1 MAPKSTTFLHDLPE
15 KVATIFDQ
23 AQTSMASHRKNCVA
37 LYKLHVQ
44 AGGVTEVVKNGK
56 ATKLVGERAFGDA
69 FIDMITRVLVIKK
82 GPAAADRVVRFIGTY
97 VKFTNEKGACNFVLR
112 LRFVKLTK

>member
-1 MAPKSTTFLHDLPE
+1 MAPKSMSILHDLTE

-37 LYKLHVQ
+37 LFKLHVQ
-44 AGGVTEVVKNGK
+44 AEGVTEIVKNGK

-82 GPAAADRVVRFIGTY
+82 GPAGADRVVKFIGTY
-97 VKFTNEKGACNFVLR
+97 VKFMNEKGACVTL
-112 LRFVKLTK
+112 LLVKVPRN